1 MNEPNK
7 NIINNKARNNI
18 KNNDCNIIELD
29 KNLINTNLSQS
40 IKIFYHKSNN
50 IIGLKTNLTTNKS
63 EENILKNNMGLIS
76 LRETKK
82 KNLID
87 KKNNLLLYSFEFG
100 KKEKEKVE
108 KNKNINKIKNNYLEI
123 KGEKMPSMSSLF
135 NKNNIIISKNSKKNG
150 SCANIIVN
158 NEFIPS
164 KLIDKNT
171 TKNKNINIKIN
182 INKNKNKDKN
192 KLIKDIEDAKFE
204 IVLLKNKLFNTNRKY
219 LYYKVENDKKK
230 YKENLLILKKKFK
243 NEDFINDKLLYLH
256 KLKLFKIEENFIN
269 VNKYKED
276 ILKEDLIF
284 KKKKCKLIEKILE
297 LKIMV
302 DQNKKNI
309 LDCNNQNKNNDS
321 SFGINNDIDLDD
333 MSTDEMLITKNTNIR
348 KINQFYPN
356 KYK

>member
-1 MNEPNK
+1 M
-7 NIINNKARNNI
+7 
-18 KNNDCNIIELD
+18 
-29 KNLINTNLSQS
+29 
-40 IKIFYHKSNN
+40 
-50 IIGLKTNLTTNKS
+50 
-63 EENILKNNMGLIS
+63 
-76 LRETKK
+76 
-82 KNLID
+82 
-87 KKNNLLLYSFEFG
+87 
-100 KKEKEKVE
+100 
-108 KNKNINKIKNNYLEI
+108 
-123 KGEKMPSMSSLF
+123 
-135 NKNNIIISKNSKKNG
+135 
-150 SCANIIVN
+150 
-158 NEFIPS
+158 
-164 KLIDKNT
+164 
-171 TKNKNINIKIN
+171 
-182 INKNKNKDKN
+182 
-192 KLIKDIEDAKFE
+192 
-204 IVLLKNKLFNTNRKY
+204 FNTNRKY